1 MAIHIALLR
10 GVNVG
15 GKKMVAMSELRDMLT
30 KLGYAGARTL
40 LQSGNL
46 VFDSKSRSGAALETF
61 LETETEKRLGCRTL
75 YHVRTVKEW
84 EQIIAR
90 NPFPDEAERDPGHL
104 IVLFL
109 KEAPGPKAAAT
120 LQAGI
125 KGPELVGTAGRHA
138 YIFYPDGIGRSTL
151 SSSLIERNLGKGG
164 TARNWNTVLKLGALA
179 RA

>member
-1 MAIHIALLR
+1 VAIHIALLR

-15 GKKMVAMSELRDMLT
+15 GKNMVAMSALRDMLT
-30 KLGYAGARTL
+30 QLACGNARSL

-46 VFDSKSRSGAALETF
+46 VFDSKTRTGAALEKF

-84 EQIIAR
+84 EQVIAR

-109 KEAPGPKAAAT
+109 KDAPGPKAAET
-120 LQAGI
+120 LQAAI
-125 KGPELVGTAGRHA
+125 KGPELVRTSGRHA
-138 YIFYPDGIGRSTL
+138 YIVYPDGMGRSTL

-179 RA
+179 KT